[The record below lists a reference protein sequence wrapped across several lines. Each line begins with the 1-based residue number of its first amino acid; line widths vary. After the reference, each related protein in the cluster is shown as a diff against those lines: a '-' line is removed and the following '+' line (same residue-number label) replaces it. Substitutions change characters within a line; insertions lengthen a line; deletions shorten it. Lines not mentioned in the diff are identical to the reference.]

1 MGHMKTYNVFKYEVR
16 TRKRF
21 STTYERTILTSLRE
35 YTDMSQINFFS
46 DDIVVLGYEMIEPTL
61 RKVIEENPINWN

>member
-1 MGHMKTYNVFKYEVR
+1 MKTYNMFKYEVR

-21 STTYERTILTSLRE
+21 STTYERIILTSLRE

-61 RKVIEENPINWN
+61 RKVIEEKPINWN